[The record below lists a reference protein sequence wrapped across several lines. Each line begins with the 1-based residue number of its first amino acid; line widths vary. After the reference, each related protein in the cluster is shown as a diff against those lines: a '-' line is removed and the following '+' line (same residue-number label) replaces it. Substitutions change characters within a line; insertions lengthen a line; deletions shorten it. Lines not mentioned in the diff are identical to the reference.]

1 MINLEEYLN
10 EIVTEDYLREEISYE
25 IYHLAITII
34 LYAEYSVVQRFYSY
48 YELFRVGEYTEDEMM
63 EIFYMY
69 E

>member
-10 EIVTEDYLREEISYE
+10 QIITEDYQRDKISYE
-25 IYHLAITII
+25 LYHLAITII
-34 LYAEYSVVQRFYSY
+34 LYAEYSVIQRFYSY
-48 YELFRVGEYTEDEMM
+48 YELFRVGEYSEEQMF

>member
-1 MINLEEYLN
+1 MINLEEYLT
-10 EIVTEDYLREEISYE
+10 EIITEDYNREEISYD
-25 IYHLAITII
+25 IYHLALSII

-48 YELFRVGEYTEDEMM
+48 YELFRVGEYTEEEMK